1 MAREY
6 SQVIIR
12 YRWLIVLTTIIAISA
27 MGYGALFLKFTND
40 YRVFFSN
47 ENPQLLAFENLQ
59 DTYSK
64 NDNVMM
70 VLVPE
75 DGNVF
80 TEKTL
85 RAVTWLTDR
94 AWQTPFS
101 TRVDSI
107 SNFQYTYAEGDDL
120 IVEDLVFADDE
131 LTPERIAEVREIAVN
146 EPLLVNRLVSPS
158 GHVTGVNITIELK
171 GVDLTKENPQVVA
184 FIRDL
189 RVEFKQEFPEIDVK
203 LTGIIMMNN
212 AFPEASKYD
221 MYHLV
226 PFMFLVFVVVL
237 FFWVKG
243 FSGTVSTFFV
253 ILFSI
258 VGAMGLA
265 GWLGIA
271 LTPPSFSAIMII
283 PTMSI
288 AHSVH
293 ILMNFLIGMHHGET
307 KQEAMIDSLRIN
319 MQPVFLT
326 TVTTCIGF
334 LSLNFSDAPPFR
346 DLGNIVAM
354 GVVIAWALS
363 ISFLPAMMMILPV
376 REKVMESR
384 SSRMMVALAEFV
396 IAKRKTLLIVM
407 GLGIVTL
414 LSFVPSNDLND
425 EFTKYFS
432 TEIEFRRDADF
443 ASDNLS
449 GLYLVDYSLESG
461 ETGGVSDPQFL
472 ARVEAFA
479 NWFRDQPEV
488 IHVNVITDI
497 FKRLN
502 RNMHADDDGY
512 YRLPDQRDLAAQY
525 LLLYEM
531 SLPYG
536 LDLNNQINVDKS
548 ATRMTVMLYNTS
560 TTVVLDLEQRAQ
572 EWLENNVPQSM
583 QNEGAS
589 PTIMFSH
596 IGFRNIRAMLTGT
609 TVALVLISLILIFA
623 LRSFRI
629 GLISLVPNLIPA
641 GMAFGLWAIMVGQV
655 GLALSV
661 VTGMTLGI
669 VVDDTVHFLSKYL
682 RARREKGLNA
692 QDATRYAFRTV
703 GLALVATSVV
713 LAFGFLVLTQSA
725 FTLNSDMGL
734 MTAATIMFAL
744 IADFLLLPPLLMALD
759 KTEMKHVAKTDADRS
774 ARPATTGLGADT

>member
-1 MAREY
+1 MVKGY
-6 SQVIIR
+6 SEWIIR
-12 YRWLIVLTTIIAISA
+12 FKWLVILLSLVGVLA
-27 MGYGALFLKFTND
+27 MGYGAQFLTFTND
-40 YRVFFSN
+40 YRVFFSK

-75 DGNVF
+75 GGEVF
-80 TEKTL
+80 TAKTL
-85 RAVTWLTDR
+85 KAVIWLTEQ

-107 SNFQYTYAEGDDL
+107 SNYQHTYAEGDDL
-120 IVEDLVFADDE
+120 MVEDLVFAEDE
-131 LTPERIAEVREIAVN
+131 LTPERLQKIRSIAIN
-146 EPLLVNRLVSPS
+146 EPLLVNRLISPS
-158 GHVTGVNITIELK
+158 AHVTGVNITIELK
-171 GVDLTKENPQVVA
+171 GENLSTENPQVVE
-184 FIRDL
+184 FIRNL
-189 RVEFKQEFPEIDVK
+189 TSEFKQQFPGIEVK
-203 LTGIIMMNN
+203 TTGIIMMNN
-212 AFPEASKYD
+212 AFPEASQYD
-221 MYHLV
+221 MQNLV
-226 PFMFLVFVVVL
+226 PLMFLVFIVVL

-243 FSGTVSTFFV
+243 FSGTLTTLFV
-253 ILFSI
+253 IIFSI

-293 ILMNFLIGMHHGET
+293 ILMNFIIAIHHGESRH
-307 KQEAMIDSLRIN
+307 EAMIHSLRIN

-326 TVTTCIGF
+326 TVTTAIGF
-334 LSLNFSDAPPFR
+334 LSMNFSDAPPFR

-354 GVVIAWALS
+354 GVVIAYLLS
-363 ISFLPAMMMILPV
+363 ISFLPALMMILPV
-376 REKVMESR
+376 KERVVETRTSR
-384 SSRMMVALAEFV
+384 LMMSLAEFV
-396 IAKRKTLLIVM
+396 ITRRKAVLLLMLIFVALLI
-407 GLGIVTL
+407 
-414 LSFVPSNDLND
+414 SFVPKNELND

-432 TEIEFRRDADF
+432 DEIEFRRDSDF
-443 ASDNLS
+443 ASANLS
-449 GLYLVDYSLESG
+449 GLYLIDYSLESG
-461 ETGGVSDPQFL
+461 EAGGVSNPEFL
-472 ARVEAFA
+472 QKVEQLA
-479 NWFRDQPEV
+479 NWFRAQDEV
-488 IHVNVITDI
+488 IHVNVVTDI

-502 RNMHADDDGY
+502 RNLHADNPDW

-548 ATRMTVMLYNTS
+548 ATRMTVMLYNMSTS
-560 TTVVLDLEQRAQ
+560 NVIALENRAQ
-572 EWLENNVPQSM
+572 QWLRDNAPKAM
-583 QNEGAS
+583 QNDGAS
-589 PTIMFSH
+589 PTLMFSH

-623 LRSFRI
+623 LRSLRI

-641 GMAFGLWAIMVGQV
+641 AMAFGLWGMMVGQV

-682 RARREKGLNA
+682 RARREKGL
-692 QDATRYAFRTV
+692 DAADAVRYAFSTV

-713 LAFGFLVLTQSA
+713 LALGFLVLTRSA
-725 FTLNSDMGL
+725 FALNSDMGL
-734 MTAATIMFAL
+734 MTAITIIFAL
-744 IADFLLLPPLLMALD
+744 IADFLLLPTLLMALD
-759 KTEMKHVAKTDADRS
+759 KKEMKHV
-774 ARPATTGLGADT
+774 

>member
-1 MAREY
+1 MVKTYAKN
-6 SQVIIR
+6 IIQFK
-12 YRWLIVLTTIIAISA
+12 WLVVLLSIVLVLG
-27 MGYGALFLKFTND
+27 MGYGIQFLSFTND
-40 YRVFFSN
+40 YRVFFSK

-70 VLVPE
+70 VLVPD
-75 DGNVF
+75 DGDVF
-80 TEKTL
+80 TEKNL
-85 RAVTWLTDR
+85 KAVTWLTEQ
-94 AWQTPFS
+94 AWQTPYS

-107 SNFQYTYAEGDDL
+107 TNFQHTRAEGDDL
-120 IVEDLVFADDE
+120 IVENLVYADDE
-131 LTPERIAEVREIAVN
+131 LTPARIAEVRKIAIS

-158 GHVTGVNITIELK
+158 GHVTGINVTIELK
-171 GVDLTKENPQVVA
+171 GEDVTRENPEVVD
-184 FIRDL
+184 FIRNL
-189 RVEFKQEFPEIDVK
+189 KSEFKEKFSGIDVK
-203 LTGIIMMNN
+203 LTGIIMMNR
-212 AFPEASKYD
+212 AFPEASQYD
-221 MYHLV
+221 MQHLV
-226 PFMFLVFVVVL
+226 PFMFLVFVIVL

-243 FSGTVSTFFV
+243 LSGTLSTFFV
-253 ILFSI
+253 IVFSI

-265 GWLGIA
+265 GWMGIA

-293 ILMNFLIGMHHGET
+293 ILMNFLIAIHHGES
-307 KQEAMIDSLRIN
+307 KREAMIDSLRIN

-326 TVTTCIGF
+326 TITTGIGF

-354 GVVIAWALS
+354 GVVIAFILS
-363 ISFLPAMMMILPV
+363 VTFLPAMMMILPV
-376 REKVMESR
+376 KEQVIETR
-384 SSRMMVALAEFV
+384 SSRLMINFAEFV
-396 IAKRKTLLIVM
+396 IARRKGLLVVM
-407 GLGIVTL
+407 GLIVVTL
-414 LSFVPSNDLND
+414 LSFVPRNELND

-443 ASDNLS
+443 ASENLS

-461 ETGGVSDPQFL
+461 EAGGVSNPQFL
-472 ARVEAFA
+472 KDVEAFA
-479 NWFRDQPEV
+479 NWFREQPEV

-502 RNMHADDDGY
+502 RNMHSDEESW

-548 ATRMTVMLYNTS
+548 ATRMTVMLYNMS
-560 TTVVLDLEQRAQ
+560 TTNVLALEERAQ
-572 EWLENNVPQSM
+572 QWLKNNVPPSM

-596 IGFRNIRAMLTGT
+596 IGFRNIRAMLLGT
-609 TVALVLISLILIFA
+609 TVALVLISVILIFA
-623 LRSFRI
+623 LRSLRI
-629 GLISLVPNLIPA
+629 GFISLIPNLIPA
-641 GMAFGLWAIMVGQV
+641 GLAFGLWGMAVGQV

-682 RARREKGLNA
+682 RARREKGLDA

-713 LAFGFLVLTQSA
+713 LTLGFLVLTKSA
-725 FTLNSDMGL
+725 FALNSDMGL
-734 MTAATIMFAL
+734 MTATTIVFAL
-744 IADFLLLPPLLMALD
+744 IADFILLPPLLMAFD
-759 KTEMKHVAKTDADRS
+759 KKESKHV
-774 ARPATTGLGADT
+774 